1 MNSADPDREA
11 RLERQVAYLLQHLGV
26 DPDVAAGQPGGSS
39 FGSAAGIFGSAPV
52 PAPGF
57 GPVPAAPA
65 PAAGGYSPE
74 LMAAIQR
81 GRMIEAIKIYR
92 DLTGASLR
100 EAKSTVEA
108 IARGCQQ

>member
-1 MNSADPDREA
+1 MNTADPDRVA
-11 RLERQVAYLLQHLGV
+11 RLERQVAYLLQHLRI
-26 DPDVAAGQPGGSS
+26 DPDVAAGGPGGSS
-39 FGSAAGIFGSAPV
+39 FGSPADIFGPASV

-57 GPVPAAPA
+57 GSAPATPA
-65 PAAGGYSPE
+65 PAGYSPE

-100 EAKSTVEA
+100 EAKSAVEA
-108 IARGCQQ
+108 IARGGQQ